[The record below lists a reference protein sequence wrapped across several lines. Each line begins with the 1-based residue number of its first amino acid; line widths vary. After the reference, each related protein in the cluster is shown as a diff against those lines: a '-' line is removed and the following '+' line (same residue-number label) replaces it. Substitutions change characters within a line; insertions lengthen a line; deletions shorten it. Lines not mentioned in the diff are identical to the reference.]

1 MPRYTIHC
9 AGFEQVQ
16 LASMGAI
23 FDLAHSALSHSWSIT
38 ESHNSDVVMINMQ
51 EENAQQ
57 LLAEYDKLADYRIIL
72 VADNSQDSFQNYW
85 FLEKKQ
91 HAPPSLRGLV
101 DLLNQVAICLGEAEA
116 KQAQEEPVEL
126 EQQDEVE
133 DVPVIQEQEEPPEI
147 LEVPENNVSQDSVIA
162 DIEHPQRQL
171 LDRNYLFGFLLQA
184 SKDKKYRIL
193 KLKSLPD
200 LYLSPEEG
208 HYYFS
213 GTDRELLQYCF
224 AEPQSLVINILSRA
238 KFNKALKAVM
248 DKPEP
253 QGLKSLVN
261 YAIVKASNGQL
272 LDGHTASQQL
282 ILRNMPDVEEG
293 SVLSS
298 YTEIADY
305 MYQQEVNLFDV
316 AEKLQV
322 SISDVF
328 DFYNVCYLLG
338 YVKLITASGKDE
350 KSANSKTLGRF
361 LKSFFTK

>member
-38 ESHNSDVVMINMQ
+38 ESHDSDVVMINMQ

-57 LLAEYDKLADYRIIL
+57 LLAEYDKLADYRVIL

-91 HAPPSLRGLV
+91 HAPPSLRVLV
-101 DLLNQVAICLGEAEA
+101 DLLNQVAICLDEAEVNQPQ
-116 KQAQEEPVEL
+116 KESVEL
-126 EQQDEVE
+126 EQKNEV
-133 DVPVIQEQEEPPEI
+133 DDMPAIQVQEEEPEV
-147 LEVPENNVSQDSVIA
+147 LEVLESNASQNSVIA
-162 DIEHPQRQL
+162 DIEHPQRKL
-171 LDRNYLFGFLLQA
+171 IDKNYLFGFLVQA
-184 SKDKKYRIL
+184 SKDKKYRII

-213 GTDRELLQYCF
+213 GTDGELLQYCF
-224 AEPQSLVINILSRA
+224 AEPQSLIFNILSRA

-253 QGLKSLVN
+253 QDLKYLVS

-282 ILRNMPDVEEG
+282 ILRNMPDVEG
-293 SVLSS
+293 NSVLSD
-298 YTEIADY
+298 YTGVAEY

-316 AEKLQV
+316 AEKLKV

-328 DFYNVCYLLG
+328 DIYNVCYLLG
-338 YVKLITASGKDE
+338 YVKLTTASGKDE
-350 KSANSKTLGRF
+350 KSANSQTLGRF